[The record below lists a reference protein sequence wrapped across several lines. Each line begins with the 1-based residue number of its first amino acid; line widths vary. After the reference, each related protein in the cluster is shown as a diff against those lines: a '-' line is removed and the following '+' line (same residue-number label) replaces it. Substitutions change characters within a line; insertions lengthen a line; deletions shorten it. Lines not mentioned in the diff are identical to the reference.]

1 MSLCFKQFPLEG
13 DVMQFSPSGL
23 TSAISQSPEPIP
35 GILKRHWCAWQTSG
49 RARAKG
55 VSVSIFW
62 DPLIRLDSPD
72 CSSKSDPLQ
81 LCCLSRT
88 TASIPRTGS
97 TLLRARQVVIL
108 PPHLQS
114 LTDMDVFSI
123 SHPSRRAYRLLISSR
138 GRSSR
143 HYHMDLVHLLF
154 RLCMSSSAHILPQ
167 STPHV
172 ILPRA
177 EPICPLTQNHRR
189 WCTIASHGP
198 SNTGTALDR
207 ATALIQVP
215 LMTL

>member
-1 MSLCFKQFPLEG
+1 MSPYFKQFPLEG

-55 VSVSIFW
+55 VSVSIFC

-72 CSSKSDPLQ
+72 CSSKSVPLQ

-88 TASIPRTGS
+88 TASIPRTI
-97 TLLRARQVVIL
+97 LLRARQVVIL
-108 PPHLQS
+108 PPRLQS
-114 LTDMDVFSI
+114 LTDMNVFSI
-123 SHPSRRAYRLLISSR
+123 SHPSQRAYRLLISSR

-154 RLCMSSSAHILPQ
+154 RLRMSNSAHTLPQ

-177 EPICPLTQNHRR
+177 ELICPLTQNHRR

-207 ATALIQVP
+207 ATALTQVP